1 MPRVYGA
8 HSELFRARQL
18 LACVSQYLSLYWRRS
33 KLGESSSGREPTF
46 LLAAKVTWRCGS
58 WALEAAGQGFRVS
71 MNLDK
76 IREAAERVARSVGV
90 EVVDVEWQVGK
101 QRLLRLYI
109 DRPPSLGQNIGSG
122 ISHSDCEAVSEQ
134 LNVILDV
141 EDLVPGPA
149 YVLEVS
155 SPGLD
160 RKLLKPSDYERF
172 AGRLAKVWLNQPVEN
187 AKFLEGRLAGIAD
200 GVVQIS
206 VRDRTIS
213 FPLANVRKANLVV
226 EF

>member
-1 MPRVYGA
+1 MRFPIPKFILASFEVGRKFKWARA
-8 HSELFRARQL
+8 HFFVGCESEAPLGFSGVSEP
-18 LACVSQYLSLYWRRS
+18 LAN
-33 KLGESSSGREPTF
+33 K
-46 LLAAKVTWRCGS
+46 
-58 WALEAAGQGFRVS
+58 GFRVS
-71 MNLDK
+71 MNLDR

-109 DRPPSLGQNIGSG
+109 DRPPLPGQGAGSG

-134 LNVILDV
+134 LTVILDV
-141 EDLVPGPA
+141 EDLVLGPA
-149 YVLEVS
+149 YILEVS

-172 AGRLAKVWLNQPVEN
+172 AGRLVKVWLNEPVEN
-187 AKFLEGRLAGIAD
+187 TKSFEGRLGGFAD
-200 GVVQIS
+200 GVVQMS
-206 VRDRTIS
+206 VHDREIS
-213 FPLANVRKANLVV
+213 FPLAKVRKANLVV